1 MAGIKEYSLSI
12 DEFNNPK
19 VYEGAPALM
28 LLLTR
33 IILLEPGLF
42 QSHPDMG
49 VGLLTEYRFRT
60 DNGGLAAELK
70 SRITTQIDKYLPFL
84 TGAEVAVSVQ
94 ENSYYISITI
104 NGIIY
109 GIFYD
114 AEHNTIQTDF
124 KAVSDL

>member
-19 VYEGAPALM
+19 VYEGAPGVM

-33 IILLEPGLF
+33 LILLEPGLF

-60 DNGGLAAELK
+60 DDGGLASELK
-70 SRITTQIDKYLPFL
+70 SRIQSQIDKYLPFL
-84 TGAEVAVSVQ
+84 TGAEIAVDIKD
-94 ENSYYISITI
+94 NSYYISITI

-109 GIFYD
+109 GILY
-114 AEHNTIQTDF
+114 NTETNSIQTDF
-124 KAVSDL
+124 KAISDL